1 MVLVPE
7 TDAGFSQAEAV
18 ELAKTEREGWDML
31 RSKQF
36 NPTASILRYTVTEEA
51 KPEIGKGPVRELV
64 SGLSDLPVL
73 KTNLS
78 WREVSASRGL
88 FELRD
93 KRFIFYL
100 SGPVVMTDHISFGGK
115 EYKVIEIEH
124 WSDETGRCQVIAREV
139 G

>member
-7 TDAGFSQAEAV
+7 TDAGFTEQEAI
-18 ELAKTEREGWDML
+18 ELATMEREGWDML

-36 NPTASILRYTVTEEA
+36 NPTASILRYTVTVEA
-51 KPEIGKGPVRELV
+51 TPEIGKEATRELV
-64 SGLSDLPVL
+64 SGLADLKVL
-73 KTNLS
+73 QTNLS
-78 WREVSASRGL
+78 WREVSASRGV

-100 SGPVVMTDHISFGGK
+100 TEPVLMTDHIAYGGK
-115 EYKVIEIEH
+115 EYRVIEIEH
-124 WSDETGRCQVIAREV
+124 WSEKTGRCQVITREI